1 MLKFW
6 IMQLALQLRVL
17 PASDGIWPL
26 EEYSLQQLE
35 EILMSLLPRFRRTF
49 IFVDEIWEDFNLYW
63 ENGELT
69 TIVPLL
75 RNLLEQDH
83 GNISIAIFSRNKN
96 EASLDPLL
104 NLADVS
110 VRVSTIE
117 PSLQQYV
124 HSKIMRLVRPAL
136 NEAGPQSASDSPSI
150 AAIEEVI
157 VQASDG
163 L

>member
-17 PASDGIWPL
+17 PASDALWPL
-26 EEYSLQQLE
+26 EEYSRQQLE

-49 IFVDEIWEDFNLYW
+49 IFVDGIEKDFNLYW
-63 ENGELT
+63 ENGEIT
-69 TIVPLL
+69 TVVALL

-83 GNISIAIFSRNKN
+83 GNVSIAIFSRYKY

-124 HSKIMRLVRPAL
+124 HSKIMRLVQPAL
-136 NEAGPQSASDSPSI
+136 VEAGPQNAKDSPSI

>member
-1 MLKFW
+1 VLKFE
-6 IMQLALQLRVL
+6 IMQLALQLRAL
-17 PASDGIWPL
+17 PTSD
-26 EEYSLQQLE
+26 SLWTFKENSRQRLE
-35 EILMSLLPRFRRTF
+35 EILMSLLPKFRRTF
-49 IFVDEIWEDFNLYW
+49 FFVDGLNHNYVKI
-63 ENGELT
+63 GEVITVVAMLQ
-69 TIVPLL
+69 
-75 RNLLEQDH
+75 NLLEQDY
-83 GNISIAIFSRNKN
+83 GNISIAIFSRGEHPGLVNH
-96 EASLDPLL
+96 LR

-124 HSKIMRLVRPAL
+124 HSKVMRLVQPAL
-136 NEAGPQSASDSPSI
+136 VEAGPQSAKDSPSI

>member
-1 MLKFW
+1 MAIRRIFPAAIRGDPNVLTP
-6 IMQLALQLRVL
+6 QVL
-17 PASDGIWPL
+17 PDLHLCRWN
-26 EEYSLQQLE
+26 
-35 EILMSLLPRFRRTF
+35 
-49 IFVDEIWEDFNLYW
+49 WKDFNLYW
-63 ENGELT
+63 ENGEIT
-69 TIVPLL
+69 TVVALL

-83 GNISIAIFSRNKN
+83 GNVSIAIFSRYKH

-136 NEAGPQSASDSPSI
+136 NEAGPQSASDSSSI